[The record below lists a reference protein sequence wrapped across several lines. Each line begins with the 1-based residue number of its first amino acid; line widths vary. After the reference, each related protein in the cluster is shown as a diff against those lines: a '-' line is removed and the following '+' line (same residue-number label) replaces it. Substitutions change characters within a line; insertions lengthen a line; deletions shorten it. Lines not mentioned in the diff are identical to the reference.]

1 MKVKVSHVTKVVYR
15 YPQPAG
21 FVSVKDFVFA
31 RNNGRKCLLIRFSN
45 DTSFRIDRLEY
56 TVTQLDDKGE
66 VIGKTKQIKSG
77 LSLEY
82 GCIFTTPDGVIVDEN
97 CSDIRVDME
106 NICSGKIKY
115 RFENGELN
123 AEYMRDLTTIVEG
136 KPKDNT
142 EEPYERLYVGEKK
155 LFSVKKALLTAI
167 IGLVF
172 LTAAAVLLYYKWF
185 YSR

>member
-21 FVSVKDFVFA
+21 FVSVKEFVFA
-31 RNNGRKCLLIRFSN
+31 RNNDIKCLLIRFSN

-56 TVTQLDDKGE
+56 TVTQIDDKGE
-66 VIGKTKQIKSG
+66 MIGKTKQIKSG

-82 GCIFTTPDGVIVDEN
+82 GCVFTTPDGVIVDEN
-97 CSDIRVDME
+97 CSDIIVEME
-106 NICSGKIKY
+106 SICSGKVKY

-123 AEYMRDLTTIVEG
+123 AEYMRDSIPIVEG
-136 KPKDNT
+136 KLKDNT

-155 LFSVKKALLTAI
+155 LFSVKKTLLAAI
-167 IGLVF
+167 ISLVF
-172 LTAAAVLLYYKWF
+172 LTAAVVLLFFKWF
-185 YSR
+185 YSW